1 MASKS
6 IRDRLLTGSRIPLS
20 KRATA
25 IFFFA
30 ENLPATE
37 VAKIVGISLRFSPWH
52 RDREQNLIMGTRKTM
67 AADQYFRLWEQ
78 DTTAYFN
85 REAEKDYKQFW
96 REMDARNRRILRS
109 LSNCLPPLP
118 IPKLAFPKV
127 VARFLPVNGS
137 KWSTLRVKA
146 DNVGDPSASEERR
159 RKRRVK

>member
-37 VAKIVGISLRFSPWH
+37 VAEIVGISLDSARGI
-52 RDREQNLIMGTRKTM
+52 RDREQNLIMVLKK
-67 AADQYFRLWEQ
+67 AIADEYFRLWEQ
-78 DTTAYFN
+78 DITAYFN

-96 REMDARNRRILRS
+96 REVRKKQKDLEKS
-109 LSNCLPPLP
+109 FKLPPTPANSPSL
-118 IPKLAFPKV
+118 
-127 VARFLPVNGS
+127 RFL
-137 KWSTLRVKA
+137 K
-146 DNVGDPSASEERR
+146 
-159 RKRRVK
+159 

>member
-37 VAKIVGISLRFSPWH
+37 VAKIVGISLDSARGI
-52 RDREQNLIMGTRKTM
+52 RDREQNLIMVLKKTM
-67 AADQYFRLWEQ
+67 ADQYFRLWEQ

-85 REAEKDYKQFW
+85 REAEKDYRQFW
-96 REMDARNRRILRS
+96 REIRKKQKDLEKS
-109 LSNCLPPLP
+109 FKLPPTP
-118 IPKLAFPKV
+118 ANSQ
-127 VARFLPVNGS
+127 ARVS
-137 KWSTLRVKA
+137 
-146 DNVGDPSASEERR
+146 
-159 RKRRVK
+159 